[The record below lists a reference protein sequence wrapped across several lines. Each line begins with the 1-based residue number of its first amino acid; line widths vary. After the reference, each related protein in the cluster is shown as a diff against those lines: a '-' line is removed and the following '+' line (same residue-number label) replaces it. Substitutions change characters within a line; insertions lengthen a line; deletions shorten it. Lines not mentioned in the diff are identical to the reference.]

1 MRSDSTIQEGFSFT
15 RLFGLMATMVASFAI
30 LVLLVSGCGK
40 KEEPVV
46 KEIIRPVKIMT
57 VSSGVQAV
65 TGKYPGRVRAS
76 QRVDLAFQ
84 VSGPLV
90 QLPVEEGQVVKKGQL
105 IARILPRDFKT
116 DLDKA
121 KARALEAEQQY
132 QRYRD
137 LYIQKQVSKADF
149 DKYKAERDI
158 AKAREREIGAALSD
172 TYLRAP
178 FAGNIAKRY
187 VENFEEVQAKQ
198 AIVSLQDISNV
209 EVLVDVPELLMAG
222 MRKKKG
228 HQVAFAEFAAAP
240 GEKYP
245 LRLKEFATEADARTQ
260 TFQITLEMAQPE
272 GVNILPGMTATVS
285 GAAQPSD
292 EAQTT
297 SQITIPA
304 VAVFSD
310 EAGNAHVWVVNK
322 ESMTVHSRKVTTGD
336 LAGTDSMQVLDG
348 LQIGE
353 SIAIT
358 GVSQLREGMKV
369 RDLSK
374 VEGYK

>member
-1 MRSDSTIQEGFSFT
+1 
-15 RLFGLMATMVASFAI
+15 
-30 LVLLVSGCGK
+30 
-40 KEEPVV
+40 
-46 KEIIRPVKIMT
+46 VKIMT

-65 TGKYPGRVRAS
+65 TGKYPGSVRAS

-121 KARALEAEQQY
+121 RARALETEQQY

-149 DKYKAERDI
+149 DKYKAQRDI
-158 AKAREREIGAALSD
+158 AKARQKEVEAALSD

-198 AIVSLQDISNV
+198 AIVSLQDVSNV
-209 EVLVDVPELLMAG
+209 EVLVDVPELLMAN
-222 MRKKKG
+222 MREKKG
-228 HQVAFAEFAAAP
+228 ARVAFAEFAAAP

-285 GAAQPSD
+285 GGAGPGD
-292 EAQTT
+292 EEQTG
-297 SQITIPA
+297 QITIPA

-322 ESMTVHSRKVTTGD
+322 ENMTVSSRKITTGD

-358 GVSQLREGMKV
+358 GISQLREGMKV